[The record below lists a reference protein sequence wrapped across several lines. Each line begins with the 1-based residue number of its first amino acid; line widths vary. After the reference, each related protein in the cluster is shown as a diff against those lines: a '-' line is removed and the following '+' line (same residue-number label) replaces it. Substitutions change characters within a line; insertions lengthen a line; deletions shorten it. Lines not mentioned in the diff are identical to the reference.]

1 MATKLLFIDDSES
14 GKSEY
19 ELEAFKN
26 TEGRLFLDLTDK
38 EDPYV
43 GGWITL
49 DKETA
54 LELANHI
61 IKEMTNG

>member
-1 MATKLLFIDDSES
+1 MATKLLFIDDSEN

-19 ELEAFKN
+19 ELETYQN
-26 TEGRLFLDLTDK
+26 TEGRLFLDLSHKD
-38 EDPYV
+38 DPYC

-61 IKEMTNG
+61 IKEMSNG